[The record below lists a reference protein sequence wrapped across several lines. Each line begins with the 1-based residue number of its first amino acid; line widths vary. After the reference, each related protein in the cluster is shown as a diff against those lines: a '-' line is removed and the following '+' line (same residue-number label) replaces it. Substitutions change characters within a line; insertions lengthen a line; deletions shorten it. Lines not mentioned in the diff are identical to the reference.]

1 MIDTFAAKYLSYH
14 QPARHPAR
22 PVNLLEVAPDLT
34 LEQFLTEWLV
44 LKDSN
49 LRPKTSQD
57 YHRVLNKYIY
67 PEFKDLLLTDL
78 TPRQVNLFYRSL
90 IEQGVGFRTI
100 RYLNSILRVALKDA
114 IHQGLIRTNPTE
126 GAILPRWTRKEMRAL
141 DQNEVQ
147 RFLTCARPSRFYYF
161 YYLAIITGMR
171 LGELMGLKWM
181 DIDFQNMTIS
191 VCRQAQDIRG
201 RGIIFST
208 PKTHSGIRKI
218 RIQQHTLD
226 ALLQQKELI
235 QQFKENA
242 KHKWVENDL
251 VFPTIIGTPLVS
263 HHLRTDFKNRLAQA
277 GLPRIR
283 LHDLRHT
290 AATLLINNNV
300 PIIVISKILGHSKP
314 SVTLDFYGHCTTA
327 MQEEASRIM
336 DEVINPGQLGGASEN
351 HP

>member
-1 MIDTFAAKYLSYH
+1 MIDTLGAEYLSYK
-14 QPARHPAR
+14 QPTRHPAK
-22 PVNLLEVAPDLT
+22 PINILDTPLDLT
-34 LEQFLTEWLV
+34 VEQFLTEWLL
-44 LKDSN
+44 LKESN

-57 YHRVLNKYIY
+57 YYRVLNKYVY
-67 PEFKDLLLTDL
+67 PEFKELLLVDL
-78 TPRQVNLFYRSL
+78 NPRHINLFYRSL
-90 IEQGVGFRTI
+90 VEKEVGFRTI
-100 RYLNSILRVALKDA
+100 RYLNSILRVAFKDA

-126 GAILPRWTRKEMRAL
+126 GAILPRWTKKEMRAL

-147 RFLTCARPSRFYYF
+147 RFLVCARPSRFYYF

-171 LGELMGLKWM
+171 LGELMGLKWS

-208 PKTHSGIRKI
+208 PKTRSGIRKI

-235 QQFKENA
+235 QQFKNKA
-242 KHKWVENDL
+242 KHKWVEHDL
-251 VFPTIIGTPLVS
+251 IFPTVIGTPLVS
-263 HHLRTDFKNRLAQA
+263 HHLRTDFKNRLSLA

-336 DEVINPGQLGGASEN
+336 DEVINHAN
-351 HP
+351 

>member
-1 MIDTFAAKYLSYH
+1 MVDAFEAEYISYYGSH
-14 QPARHPAR
+14 RNKER
-22 PVNLLEVAPDLT
+22 PVAPIDPQENFT
-34 LEQFLTEWLV
+34 VEQFLTEWLL
-44 LKDSN
+44 LKENN

-57 YHRVLNKYIY
+57 YHRVLNKYVY
-67 PEFKDLLLTDL
+67 PEFKGLRLTDL
-78 TPRQVNLFYRSL
+78 TPRYINLFYHSL
-90 IEQGVGFRTI
+90 IEKQVGFRTI

-114 IHQGLIRTNPTE
+114 IHQGLIHSNPTE
-126 GAILPRWTRKEMRAL
+126 GAILPRWNKKEMRAL

-147 RFLTCARPSRFYYF
+147 RFLACAKPSRFYYF

-171 LGELMGLKWM
+171 LGELMGLKWE

-208 PKTHSGIRKI
+208 PKTRSGIRKI

-226 ALLQQKELI
+226 ALLRQKELI
-235 QQFKENA
+235 QQFKEKA
-242 KHKWVENDL
+242 QHKWVENDL
-251 VFPTIIGTPLVS
+251 VFPTVIGTPLVS
-263 HHLRTDFKNRLAQA
+263 HHLRTDFKNRLSQA

-327 MQEEASRIM
+327 MQEEASKIM
-336 DEVINPGQLGGASEN
+336 DSVMNNNS
-351 HP
+351 